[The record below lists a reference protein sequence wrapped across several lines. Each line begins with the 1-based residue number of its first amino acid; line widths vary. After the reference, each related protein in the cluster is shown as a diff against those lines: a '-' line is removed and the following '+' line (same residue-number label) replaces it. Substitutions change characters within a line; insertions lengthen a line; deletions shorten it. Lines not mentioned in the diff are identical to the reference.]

1 MIKASLTSMRSIQD
15 SISQVFSTRNKT
27 INKTE
32 WQFLVPKVG
41 GRPFGLLPISDHPL
55 VCQGSGLCSSLPWD
69 GPPADLFSG
78 HLWVDLGLSFGE
90 CSRTCYF

>member
-15 SISQVFSTRNKT
+15 SISQVFSTRNKI

-41 GRPFGLLPISDHPL
+41 GRPFGLLPIPDHPS
-55 VCQGSGLCSSLPWD
+55 VCRESGLCSSLPWD

-90 CSRTCYF
+90 CS